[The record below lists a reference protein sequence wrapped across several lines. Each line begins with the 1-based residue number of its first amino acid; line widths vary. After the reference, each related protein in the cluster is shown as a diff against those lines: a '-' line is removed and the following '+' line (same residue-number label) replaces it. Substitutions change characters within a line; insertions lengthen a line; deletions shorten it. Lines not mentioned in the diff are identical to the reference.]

1 MDIKNLTLVT
11 AQLEVSHIQYAL
23 GGSGML
29 LSLGLTD
36 NVNDWDI
43 MTDAPKEQ
51 ILKALQPFTIKE
63 TTGAEYPFGTEYK
76 LAIHQNDP
84 QVEIL
89 GRFAIYND
97 QQLCNIPTAPTTIW
111 QGVQIS
117 APEVWYVAYALME
130 RTAKADLLLDY
141 LKGQPANKEVIHQL
155 MKEPLPEII
164 AQQLEGILR
173 K

>member
-1 MDIKNLTLVT
+1 MDMKNLMLVT
-11 AQLEVSHIQYAL
+11 SQLESSNINYAL
-23 GGSGML
+23 GSSGML

-76 LAIHQNDP
+76 LAIHENDP

-89 GRFAIYND
+89 GNFAIFSD
-97 QQLCNIPTAPTTIW
+97 QYLCKMPTWATATW
-111 QGVQIS
+111 QGVQVS
-117 APEVWYVAYALME
+117 APEVWFVAYSLME
-130 RTAKADLLLDY
+130 RTSKADLLLDY
-141 LKGQPANKEVIHQL
+141 LKSQPANREVIKLL
-155 MKEPLPEII
+155 MKQPLPQFI
-164 AQQLEGILR
+164 AQQLEVIMQ